1 MTAHAGRDAVWLA
14 TLTGQVYRAAGGS
27 VSRFR
32 LPAPI
37 AQARVRSI
45 LEDRAGTVW
54 LGTAGDGL
62 IRLTGGKAA
71 VYRKGEG
78 PRSNTV
84 RQLLEDRSGTIWIA
98 LDSGLSRW
106 NGSGFRNYYLED
118 GLSYP
123 STRCMIVD
131 TQGDILIGTDSG
143 LNRMHNGEIV
153 PDVAFAQLAKEKI
166 WAIHQDASGRLWL
179 GTRGGGL
186 LRLDSG
192 KLARFTTANGLP
204 SNTIYQILVDQ
215 TGKFWM
221 SGSSGIF
228 SIDPAEFDRAAEL
241 INVTAYGTVDG
252 MRTSQMNGGF
262 QPAGGKDATGALWF
276 AGVKGAVRLD
286 PAATPRRRTPPMLI
300 EKLVVDGVSI
310 GIGDGIEIAPGHR
323 HLAIDFTLC
332 DLVAPQRAS
341 FLYKLDGFDESW
353 KATSQR
359 SVSYTNLKHGPY
371 RFQVRAKVSSSQGD
385 FSEASLPFSLR
396 PHFYQTDW
404 FSGLAA
410 MVCGTIVLAGL
421 KLYARQTK
429 ARYALLL
436 NERMAER
443 SRLAREMHDTVI
455 QGCVGVSTLL
465 EAVDRFRP
473 SNPGEAG
480 RLLNDARTQVAATLE
495 EARQAIWDL
504 RYATA
509 ENASITILFDLARK
523 LGAEHHIEIETE
535 LAGRGELTPETDRT
549 LLLVGREALR
559 NAVAHA
565 RPSKIRICVT
575 FRPSEAVLEVSDNG
589 VGFDVSNELEGRGR
603 HFGMIGMRE
612 RIEKA
617 GGSIAIES
625 APGKGARITARAPLP
640 KSGNDTAGEVRHP
653 LFRTR

>member
-1 MTAHAGRDAVWLA
+1 V
-14 TLTGQVYRAAGGS
+14 
-27 VSRFR
+27 
-32 LPAPI
+32 
-37 AQARVRSI
+37 
-45 LEDRAGTVW
+45 
-54 LGTAGDGL
+54 
-62 IRLTGGKAA
+62 
-71 VYRKGEG
+71 
-78 PRSNTV
+78 
-84 RQLLEDRSGTIWIA
+84 
-98 LDSGLSRW
+98 
-106 NGSGFRNYYLED
+106 
-118 GLSYP
+118 
-123 STRCMIVD
+123 
-131 TQGDILIGTDSG
+131 
-143 LNRMHNGEIV
+143 
-153 PDVAFAQLAKEKI
+153 
-166 WAIHQDASGRLWL
+166 
-179 GTRGGGL
+179 
-186 LRLDSG
+186 
-192 KLARFTTANGLP
+192 
-204 SNTIYQILVDQ
+204 
-215 TGKFWM
+215 
-221 SGSSGIF
+221 
-228 SIDPAEFDRAAEL
+228 
-241 INVTAYGTVDG
+241 
-252 MRTSQMNGGF
+252 
-262 QPAGGKDATGALWF
+262 
-276 AGVKGAVRLD
+276 D

-310 GIGDGIEIAPGHR
+310 GLGDGIEIAPGHR
-323 HLAIDFTLC
+323 HLELDFTLC

-341 FLYKLDGFDESW
+341 FLYKLEGFDETW
-353 KATSQR
+353 KSTSQR
-359 SVSYTNLKHGPY
+359 SVSYTNLKPGPY
-371 RFQVRAKVSSSQGD
+371 RFHVRAKVSSSQGD

-410 MVCGTIVLAGL
+410 LVCGTLILAGL

-473 SNPGEAG
+473 GNPVEAG
-480 RLLNDARTQVAATLE
+480 RLLNDARVQVAATLE

-504 RYATA
+504 RYATV

-535 LAGRGELTPETDRT
+535 LAGRGELNAETDRT

-565 RPSKIRICVT
+565 RPSKIRISVT
-575 FRPSEAVLEVSDNG
+575 FRPSEAVLEVSDDG
-589 VGFDVSNELEGRGR
+589 VGFDVSNEMQARGR

-625 APGKGARITARAPLP
+625 SPGNGVRITARAPLP
-640 KSGNDTAGEVRHP
+640 KTGDEPSGGVPDP